1 MPRDFAHKPREPEG
15 SHIPRWVWYFTSIA
29 AIGFAGF
36 LYYLSQVP
44 PDTGGAEMVRQ
55 QLDKALSESQTSAN
69 EAEKAPQERETI
81 ADIKEKANAL
91 KQAFEFYEL
100 LENDEVAID
109 LPGDLPQVAPTPSGE
124 GTSTINPTTAP
135 ATNATP
141 IPAAGKK
148 WIIQVASFANV
159 ADADRVRAQ
168 LILNGLPE
176 TNIESVEVAGRGTY
190 HRVMV
195 GPYDHRPTLNKAQDI
210 LAELNYQPL
219 VKTQ

>member
-44 PDTGGAEMVRQ
+44 PETGGADMVRQ
-55 QLDKALSESQTSAN
+55 QLDRALSESQASAN
-69 EAEKAPQERETI
+69 AAETAPQERETI

-109 LPGDLPQVAPTPSGE
+109 LPGDQPQVASIPSGGGSISVNPPTNPATTTVPTP
-124 GTSTINPTTAP
+124 AV
-135 ATNATP
+135 
-141 IPAAGKK
+141 GKK
-148 WIIQVASFANV
+148 WIIQVASFASV
-159 ADADRVRAQ
+159 ADADKVRAQ

-176 TNIESVEVAGRGTY
+176 TNIESVEVAGKGTF

-195 GPYDHRPTLNKAQDI
+195 GPYDHRPSLNKAQDI